1 MTGIVPRARNQAHV
15 AKQSISWQLGSNFPG
30 NSRQD
35 AAMESINTILEKR
48 NIHLP
53 LRYYGADD
61 LSVGLEIR
69 SIVENRDLFESL
81 YSTYPLDC
89 VSDIN
94 SYYYYL
100 LTRKIFRMGE
110 LVHNP
115 DIRFREQ
122 KDADLLEKLSDD
134 AEAVIRKTSDSAIIY
149 INEHAEDIFSVE
161 QPNSELKYVSVD
173 LIIECQESIN
183 YSVFKYLCQNFS
195 ILIIR
200 RFGELRETFL
210 KYQDLFTVLFPS
222 GHLDLKNPFGL
233 QTELGVWRQEYGTK
247 DSPFKSVID
256 RYVDELCLDVSEL
269 LSETQPG
276 ERGILQ
282 IESVVKAVSLF
293 LQQINSGQENKFWG
307 FVSKFG
313 SWLLQYLSAHR
324 HSPKF
329 WIPAGDDE
337 LKNWKTISSC
347 KSKLT
352 DLTHQTVSDAAG
364 TSFVSFL
371 EKSPCGQTADSA
383 NDWLS
388 EKQEVYLS
396 RLGEVNA
403 ENFLIILNSTETSDN
418 YKDKVKSEIK
428 FISGHEYLSDN
439 SLEVDVS
446 MLFCSLS
453 TMVLSDCD
461 DEHREVICYG
471 ASMFICGLTE
481 KLLRKK

>member
-1 MTGIVPRARNQAHV
+1 M
-15 AKQSISWQLGSNFPG
+15 
-30 NSRQD
+30 
-35 AAMESINTILEKR
+35 MESIKTLFEKR
-48 NIHLP
+48 NILLS
-53 LRYYGADD
+53 LRHYDPDD
-61 LSVGLEIR
+61 LAVNWELS
-69 SIVENRDLFESL
+69 SIAKNRDLFESL
-81 YSTYPLDC
+81 YSTHPLDC

-276 ERGILQ
+276 ERGILR

-293 LQQINSGQENKFWG
+293 LQQINSRQENKFWG

-313 SWLLQYLSAHR
+313 SWLLQYLSAQR

-329 WIPAGDDE
+329 WIPAGDEE

-364 TSFVSFL
+364 TR
-371 EKSPCGQTADSA
+371 A
-383 NDWLS
+383 N
-388 EKQEVYLS
+388 
-396 RLGEVNA
+396 A
-403 ENFLIILNSTETSDN
+403 
-418 YKDKVKSEIK
+418 
-428 FISGHEYLSDN
+428 
-439 SLEVDVS
+439 
-446 MLFCSLS
+446 
-453 TMVLSDCD
+453 
-461 DEHREVICYG
+461 
-471 ASMFICGLTE
+471 
-481 KLLRKK
+481 